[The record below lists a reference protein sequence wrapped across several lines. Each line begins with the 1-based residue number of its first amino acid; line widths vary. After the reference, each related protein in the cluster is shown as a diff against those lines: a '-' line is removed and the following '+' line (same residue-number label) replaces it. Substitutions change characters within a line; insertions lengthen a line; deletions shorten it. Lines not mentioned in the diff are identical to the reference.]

1 MIEKFV
7 TFGPLSQILIF
18 KFFIC
23 GRILGRFLL
32 LKKEQIR

>member
-7 TFGPLSQILIF
+7 TFGPLSQILILIF
-18 KFFIC
+18 C
-23 GRILGRFLL
+23 GKILGRFLL